1 MYLGSVCCTLAVA
14 EVSVKCQGGE
24 MFDIK
29 WRMLLV
35 RKYWS
40 TEKGNNKVPMVER
53 LLSSICVC
61 EKFLYNCI

>member
-1 MYLGSVCCTLAVA
+1 MICIWAQYAAVA

-40 TEKGNNKVPMVER
+40 TEKGNNKVPIDMVER
-53 LLSSICVC
+53 
-61 EKFLYNCI
+61 

>member
-1 MYLGSVCCTLAVA
+1 
-14 EVSVKCQGGE
+14 

-40 TEKGNNKVPMVER
+40 TEKGNKKVPMVEK
-53 LLSSICVC
+53 LLSSICICICVC

>member
-40 TEKGNNKVPMVER
+40 TEKGNKKVPMVER
-53 LLSSICVC
+53 LLRC
-61 EKFLYNCI
+61 L